1 MITAPFSTA
10 ADGIAREAA
19 LLQRGKLALMLW
31 QAAENALVVPVAVAR
46 RDGMQRALGEAAE
59 RGWPV
64 TVRGSGGGIVP
75 QGSATLNLAMVL
87 PCTAGFTV
95 EDGYRMIC
103 GAVTEALTRFDIT
116 AETGARPGAFC
127 DGAWNVLAGGRKLA
141 GTAQR
146 WRTPTRE
153 RVVLAHAAILV
164 RTPQPDLWPVLR
176 QLQAAAFAAEPPLRT
191 GAHIALDALLPG
203 SMGQSAFP
211 GALIRAAEDRLT
223 ALTRREKQAA

>member
-19 LLQRGKLALMLW
+19 LLQRGKPALMLW

-116 AETGARPGAFC
+116 AETGACPGAFC

-146 WRTPTRE
+146 WRAAPQG
-153 RVVLAHAAILV
+153 RVVLAHAAILIQ
-164 RTPQPDLWPVLR
+164 TPQPDLWPVLQ
-176 QLQAAAFAAEPPLRT
+176 QLQAVAFPAEPPLQAT
-191 GAHIALDALLPG
+191 AHIAADALLLG
-203 SMGQSAFP
+203 SMNQSAFP

-223 ALTRREKQAA
+223 ALARREKQAA